1 MSSSKYAEE
10 TGSKSSEAAE
20 APRTPDGR
28 RRSTAEVEAA
38 ALLLMEEE
46 LDDLNLYED
55 DDEEEE
61 EDSSS
66 SRVSLD
72 GLLSS
77 PLSGAG
83 ASSPLA
89 INLVGM
95 SKTQDVETMLPFPT
109 LAAREEEDAMGGN
122 VSVVFSFF
130 HAATERVESITQ
142 NFGIGQTIQMLK
154 GWLEKVCFLSFFFFL
169 LLLSAFF
176 FFGVW
181 TLVWVC
187 GVDSV
192 VFGFGVFFLCLFF

>member
-1 MSSSKYAEE
+1 M
-10 TGSKSSEAAE
+10 
-20 APRTPDGR
+20 
-28 RRSTAEVEAA
+28 
-38 ALLLMEEE
+38 
-46 LDDLNLYED
+46 
-55 DDEEEE
+55 
-61 EDSSS
+61 
-66 SRVSLD
+66 D

-154 GWLEKVCFLSFFFFL
+154 GWLEKVCFFSFFFFAAAL
-169 LLLSAFF
+169 CFF
-176 FFGVW
+176 FLLVFGLWCGSVVW
-181 TLVWVC
+181 TLWCLALVFSFYVFFF
-187 GVDSV
+187 D
-192 VFGFGVFFLCLFF
+192 FGFLFLCGWLGLVLFCLC